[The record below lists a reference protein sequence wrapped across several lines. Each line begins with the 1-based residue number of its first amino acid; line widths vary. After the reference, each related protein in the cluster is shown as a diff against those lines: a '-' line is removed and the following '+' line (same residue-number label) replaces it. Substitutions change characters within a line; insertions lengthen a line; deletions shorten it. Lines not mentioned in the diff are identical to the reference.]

1 MQIFIS
7 WLYVKQY
14 CSGHYLFSLVARLFC
29 FLLVQWVSLNLK
41 NDRAYTVV
49 RRSVMQSHIL
59 PAMSIL
65 DMIADIYHYDAMYL

>member
-41 NDRAYTVV
+41 NDRAHG
-49 RRSVMQSHIL
+49 RSVMQSHSL
-59 PAMSIL
+59 PAMSML
-65 DMIADIYHYDAMYL
+65 DMIAGI

>member
-41 NDRAYTVV
+41 NDRAVV
-49 RRSVMQSHIL
+49 RVMQSHIL
-59 PAMSIL
+59 PAMSML
-65 DMIADIYHYDAMYL
+65 DVIAGIYYYDAMYL

>member
-41 NDRAYTVV
+41 NYYRAHG
-49 RRSVMQSHIL
+49 RSVMQSHIL
-59 PAMSIL
+59 PAMSML
-65 DMIADIYHYDAMYL
+65 DMIAGI